1 MLDALPP
8 DARAAAAA
16 AAMVALPGVLV
27 VRAPWRALPLVSL
40 AFWVISWTWL
50 FDASR
55 SRVLHVFLMAFAA
68 LAVLRVVRPGPL
80 PGRGWAQATIVV
92 AAIVL
97 AAAVARRAV
106 PSGTDAPIDALAS
119 ELLAWHDG
127 WPVSFEPLSPRRP
140 FEASG
145 LAAIS
150 ADVILLSGAP
160 AHRALLAMTVVAHVA
175 LLLGLWSLASLRMP
189 PARAAAVAVAA
200 LLPVAAVAE
209 GPGVLAAA
217 FAVEAVALW
226 HDRCGHA
233 SAFTAG
239 ACLAAGLATD
249 AATVLGAL
257 LLALLLMR
265 IRSAPE
271 AAVPSTSR
279 VPGRLRTVVWTA
291 VVLALPLAWRA
302 PPLRAPDAAP
312 LAAARALVWPEAA
325 GVVTRDERAAM
336 AWIREHTGS
345 LDVVCAPDVPAAQWI
360 PALAA
365 RATTVPLRPGWP
377 RPEGACAVHLA
388 LSGLLPLGARD
399 GEAPSFRAGS
409 AAVWTNSEN
418 R

>member
-1 MLDALPP
+1 MLEALPP

-16 AAMVALPGVLV
+16 AALVALPGVLV

-50 FDASR
+50 FDAPR
-55 SRVLHVFLMAFAA
+55 ARVLHVFLMAFAA
-68 LAVLRVVRPGPL
+68 LAVFRIVRPGPL
-80 PGRGWAQATIVV
+80 PRRGWAQTTIVV

-106 PSGTDAPIDALAS
+106 PSGTDAPIDALAA

-127 WPVSFEPLSPRRP
+127 WPASFEPLSPRRP

-150 ADVILLSGAP
+150 ADVLLLSGAP
-160 AHRALLAMTVVAHVA
+160 AHRALLAVTVVAHVA
-175 LLLGLWSLASLRMP
+175 LLLALWSLASLRMS

-200 LLPVAAVAE
+200 LLPAAAVAE

-226 HDRCGHA
+226 HDRRGHA

-239 ACLAAGLATD
+239 ACIAAGLATD
-249 AATVLGAL
+249 PATALGAL
-257 LLALLLMR
+257 LLATLLVR
-265 IRSAPE
+265 FRSAPV
-271 AAVPSTSR
+271 ADAPPASR
-279 VPGRLRTVVWTA
+279 PPGRRRTAVWTA
-291 VVLALPLAWRA
+291 VVLALPLLWRA
-302 PPLRAPDAAP
+302 PPLHLPEPTP
-312 LAAARALVWPEAA
+312 LASARASVWPAA
-325 GVVTRDERAAM
+325 ADVVTRDEREAM
-336 AWIREHTGS
+336 AWIREHTGP
-345 LDVVCAPDVPAAQWI
+345 LDLVCAPEVPAARWI

-365 RATTVPLRPGWP
+365 RATSVPLRPGWP
-377 RPEGACAVHLA
+377 RPDGPCAVRIA
-388 LSGLLPLGARD
+388 LSGLLPPGARE

-409 AAVWTNSEN
+409 AAVWTTSQK